1 MQCVSLSLSLFVVT
15 MLGLAGCQSE
25 SQSPASSPGSGQKIA
40 VISITSDAQLDPQ
53 AVNMGL
59 TFANFCAD
67 EQYQVAIFFN
77 VKGAQLPT
85 KSFPDD
91 FKYLEHE
98 PLKAQIKALADKG
111 VEIHVCP
118 VCMKDLQIT
127 DEQIMDGAF
136 VTTKP
141 KLFSRLGPDTMVFT
155 Y

>member
-1 MQCVSLSLSLFVVT
+1 MRGVICSAVGFGII
-15 MLGLAGCQSE
+15 LGALAGCQPEPRSVTAG
-25 SQSPASSPGSGQKIA
+25 ASGGEKIA
-40 VISITSDAQLDPQ
+40 VISITSDAQVDPQ

-67 EQYQVAIFFN
+67 EKYQVAIFFN

-85 KSFPDD
+85 RSFPDD
-91 FKYLEHE
+91 FKYLEHD
-98 PLKAQIKALADKG
+98 PLKAQVKALAAKG

-118 VCMKDLQIT
+118 VCMKDLSIT
-127 DEQIMDGAF
+127 KEEIMEEAF

>member
-1 MQCVSLSLSLFVVT
+1 MQRFILSLLVVT
-15 MLGLAGCQSE
+15 MVGFAGCQAE
-25 SQSPASSPGSGQKIA
+25 NQSPTSSSTSGQKIA
-40 VISITSDAQLDPQ
+40 VISITSDAQQDPQ

-67 EQYQVAIFFN
+67 EKYEVAIFFN

-98 PLKAQIKALADKG
+98 PLKAQVKALAAKG

-127 DEQIMDGAF
+127 DAQIMEEAF
-136 VTTKP
+136 VTTKA
-141 KLFSRLGPDTMVFT
+141 KLFSMLGPDTMVFT

>member
-1 MQCVSLSLSLFVVT
+1 MQRLILNLLVVAMIGLS
-15 MLGLAGCQSE
+15 GCQSE
-25 SQSPASSPGSGQKIA
+25 NQSPASSPASGEKIA
-40 VISITSDAQLDPQ
+40 VISITSDAQQDPQ

-67 EQYQVAIFFN
+67 EKYQVAIFFN

-91 FKYLEHE
+91 FRYLEHE
-98 PLKAQIKALADKG
+98 PLKAQIKALAAKG

-127 DEQIMDGAF
+127 DAQIMEEAF

-141 KLFSRLGPDTMVFT
+141 KLFSKLGPDTMVFT

>member
-1 MQCVSLSLSLFVVT
+1 MQRFILSLLVVT
-15 MLGLAGCQSE
+15 MVSFAGCQAE
-25 SQSPASSPGSGQKIA
+25 KNSPASSSTSGQKIA
-40 VISITSDAQLDPQ
+40 VISITSDAQQDPQ

-67 EQYQVAIFFN
+67 EKYQVVVFFN

-98 PLKAQIKALADKG
+98 PLKAQVKALAAKG

-118 VCMKDLQIT
+118 VCMKDLEIT
-127 DEQIMDGAF
+127 DAEIMEEAF

-141 KLFSRLGPDTMVFT
+141 KLFSKLGPDTMVFT

>member
-1 MQCVSLSLSLFVVT
+1 MHRISLLVLSLVT
-15 MLGLAGCQSE
+15 IGLVGCSGQQQS
-25 SQSPASSPGSGQKIA
+25 SSVTPGSERKVA

-67 EQYQVAIFFN
+67 EKYEVAIFFN
-77 VKGAQLPT
+77 VKGVQLPT

-91 FKYLEHE
+91 FQYLEHD
-98 PLKAQIKALADKG
+98 PFKAQIKALAEKG

-118 VCMKDLQIT
+118 VCMGDLKVSG
-127 DEQIMDGAF
+127 DEIMEEAF
-136 VTTKP
+136 VTTKA
-141 KLFSRLGPDTMVFT
+141 KLFAKLGADTMVFT

>member
-1 MQCVSLSLSLFVVT
+1 MQRLMFNVFV
-15 MLGLAGCQSE
+15 LAVIGSTGCQS
-25 SQSPASSPGSGQKIA
+25 QTQTPAGSSAGGQKIA
-40 VISITSDAQLDPQ
+40 VISITSDAQKDPQ

-67 EQYQVAIFFN
+67 EKYQVAIFFN

-85 KSFPDD
+85 KEFPDD

-98 PLKAQIKALADKG
+98 PLKAQIKALAAKG

-118 VCMKDLQIT
+118 VCMKDLEIT
-127 DEQIMDGAF
+127 DSEIMEEAF

-141 KLFSRLGPDTMVFT
+141 KLFSKLGPDTMVFT